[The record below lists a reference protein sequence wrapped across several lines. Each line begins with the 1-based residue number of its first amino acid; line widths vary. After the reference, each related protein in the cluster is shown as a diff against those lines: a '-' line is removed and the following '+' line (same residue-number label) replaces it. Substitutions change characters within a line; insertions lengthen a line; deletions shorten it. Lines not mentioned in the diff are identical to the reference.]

1 MNHLSPSA
9 PISSQSPKPYRS
21 VIVIT
26 CVCTVLLPQKK
37 AYCCHV
43 YRDTVKSW
51 SCTHS
56 SYDQIIPQCVETEQG
71 ETLKC
76 YTCIFPAL
84 TPSDCLKFPRMCMPT
99 ETCFTSK
106 AVGTKGQQ
114 KLVLYEKGCVSTSLC
129 GVCGT
134 KTAMGIVFSYNNTCC
149 DTDLC
154 NAGVGARAPPYLGL
168 GGLLFSILGP
178 ALL

>member
-1 MNHLSPSA
+1 MKSTQL
-9 PISSQSPKPYRS
+9 IS
-21 VIVIT
+21 
-26 CVCTVLLPQKK
+26 LL
-37 AYCCHV
+37 CLFF
-43 YRDTVKSW
+43 S
-51 SCTHS
+51 
-56 SYDQIIPQCVETEQG
+56 IG

-84 TPSDCLKFPRMCMPT
+84 TSSDCLKFPRMCMPT

-106 AVGTKGQQ
+106 AVGMKGGQR
-114 KLVLYEKGCVSTSLC
+114 LVLYEKGCVSASLC
-129 GVCGT
+129 GICGT

-154 NAGVGARAPPYLGL
+154 NGGVGARALLSLALGS
-168 GGLLFSILGP
+168 LFLTVLGP

>member
-1 MNHLSPSA
+1 MKSIQL
-9 PISSQSPKPYRS
+9 ISLL
-21 VIVIT
+21 
-26 CVCTVLLPQKK
+26 CLLLP
-37 AYCCHV
+37 
-43 YRDTVKSW
+43 
-51 SCTHS
+51 
-56 SYDQIIPQCVETEQG
+56 IG